1 MEGPPGAWRR
11 GCGGTPRREKRL
23 SEQLLAEE
31 RGLEARL
38 PRLHPLLH
46 YLPSLPTITAAV
58 PHIVALAICFLI
70 HGGLGPECLLQL
82 SATAAMLAAGLAWLG
97 LTRPSRGISLEEAL
111 ILVAASWVLVPLLSA
126 VPVVAAIHV
135 PLVDAWFESVSGFTT
150 TGLSVFT
157 GGVDPYY
164 HVYVPAVE
172 ELPCGVLWWR
182 AATQWLGGFGV
193 VVIFYTIA
201 RIGSLPAHL
210 VGFAEGRFERLE
222 PSIAKSMRALMK
234 LYIGITAV
242 SMALFMLSGMGFWEA
257 LYHAMAA
264 VSTGGFS
271 THSAN
276 VGYYHSVA
284 IYAAAIASMLMGAM
298 NFADLYAVFSGKPR
312 RMSIEEKAM
321 AVVLVVAVAVLLLLP
336 RSPGIVNVAFDA
348 SSALSTTG
356 FGIHDLSNMTQAYK
370 LILVI
375 LMLIGG
381 SAFST
386 AGGIKLYRAAVLAST
401 LKWSWSRVLRGSHYL
416 DIHKVGG
423 EILDF
428 DELARV
434 VEVALLFILL
444 DIVGTVILLV
454 TVPHLG
460 LADALFEAT
469 SAVCTTGLSVG
480 VTSASTPLAAKLTLL
495 ALMDLGRLE
504 IHVYIAALAAAYL
517 SVKKWRHARR
527 RAALAKRLSGGA

>member
-1 MEGPPGAWRR
+1 MAGA
-11 GCGGTPRREKRL
+11 TPRRRERRL
-23 SEQLLAEE
+23 SEQLLAQEH
-31 RGLEARL
+31 GLEARL

-46 YLPSLPTITAAV
+46 YVPSLPLITATI
-58 PHIVALAICFLI
+58 PHIIALVICLLI
-70 HGGLGPECLLQL
+70 HGGFGPADLRQL
-82 SATAAMLAAGLAWLG
+82 AATALMLAAGLAWIG
-97 LTRPSRGISLEEAL
+97 FTRPSRGISLEEAL
-111 ILVAASWVLVPLLSA
+111 VLVAASWVLVPLLSA
-126 VPVVAAIHV
+126 IPVVFAINV

-222 PSIAKSMRALMK
+222 PSIARSMRALMK

-242 SMALFMLSGMGFWEA
+242 SVALLMVSGMGFWEA

-271 THSAN
+271 THSEN

-284 IYAAAIASMLMGAM
+284 IYAAVIASMIMGAV
-298 NFADLYAVFSGKPR
+298 NFADLYALFSGKPR
-312 RMSIEEKAM
+312 KMSVEEKTM
-321 AVVLVVAVAVLLLLP
+321 AIVLLVSVAVLLLLP
-336 RSPGIVNVAFDA
+336 RSPGLVNVVFDA
-348 SSALSTTG
+348 TSALTTTG
-356 FGIHDLSNMTQAYK
+356 FGIHDLSHMTQAYK

-434 VEVALLFILL
+434 VEVTMLFILL
-444 DIVGTVILLV
+444 DVVGTLILLV
-454 TVPHLG
+454 TVPHIG

-504 IHVYIAALAAAYL
+504 IHVYIAAIAAAYL

-527 RAALAKRLSGGA
+527 RAAAAKRAAGA